1 MIYKRKLPSLM
12 SLSCMNFLIFF
23 TSYFFWEKLN
33 ISKNKFQQAQLYK
46 NLRED
51 SYSLNRKIMK
61 KIINNFI
68 ILNKNYNT

>member
-1 MIYKRKLPSLM
+1 M

-61 KIINNFI
+61 KILNNFI